1 MRASSLGAVV
11 ALALTGCSFTV
22 NGLQSGTTED
32 NGDLAMDVADLA
44 VVDDMATA
52 APGDM
57 AQQPPPPD
65 MAVPPDLA
73 PPTGLLTGSIAITAG
88 PTIDLSAEGTAD
100 WAHWGTVNKNSFD
113 HKNIMTSLLSD
124 FTPLVANETTTQ
136 LGMYALG
143 FTWNDGTP
151 TASATNS
158 TTGVYT
164 SGNGTG
170 FRISA
175 PADLTTRT
183 LRFYCG
189 GQQSSATVTAHLTD
203 ASAADYTTTTM
214 SGAGDTGMQFERLVT
229 VVYHAASAGQT
240 LTITWQQV
248 TSGGFVHVHSA
259 TLQ

>member
-11 ALALTGCSFTV
+11 ALALTGCNFVV

-32 NGDLAMDVADLA
+32 NGDLAMNVADLA
-44 VVDDMATA
+44 VADDMATA

-65 MAVPPDLA
+65 MAMPLDLA
-73 PPTGLLTGSIAITAG
+73 TPTGLLMGSIAITSG
-88 PTIDLSAEGTAD
+88 SPIDLSAEGTAD
-100 WAHWGTVNKNSFD
+100 WTHWGTANKNSFD
-113 HKNIMTSLLSD
+113 HKNIATSLLSD
-124 FTPLVANETTTQ
+124 FTPLVANEMLTQ
-136 LGMYALG
+136 LGTYAVG
-143 FTWNDGTP
+143 FSWNDGTP
-151 TASATNS
+151 TATATNS

-164 SGNGTG
+164 NGNATG

-183 LRFYCG
+183 IRFYCG

-203 ASAADYTTTTM
+203 GSAADYTTTTM
-214 SGAGDTGMQFERLVT
+214 GGAGDPAMQFERLVT

-248 TSGGFVHVHSA
+248 SAGGFVHVHSA